1 MPVGRLMRG
10 ACGLVAGWAGRSGV
24 LVPGDVTVVA
34 TPRLHRHLPST
45 CELGVN
51 VQHTKLYLL
60 PVLASP
66 ENKELCIHVCVHVE
80 ILISTWIAMV

>member
-1 MPVGRLMRG
+1 MPVGHLMQG
-10 ACGLVAGWAGRSGV
+10 ARGLVAGWADQSGV
-24 LVPGDVTVVA
+24 LVPGGMTVVA
-34 TPRLHRHLPST
+34 ALRYLPST
-45 CELGVN
+45 CDLGVN

-66 ENKELCIHVCVHVE
+66 KNKELCICVHVE